1 MIGGQ
6 NMTAKL
12 RGTTV
17 LTAAALLFLIAPRA
31 QAAHNPTMTG
41 VIDGVSGT
49 TATAP
54 DGSTVR
60 SFVLTAKS
68 GYISTPDGN
77 SVLVWGFAEGD
88 GTVQYPGPTLIA
100 NQGETIQVDLSSAIG
115 VPVSIVFPGQTGVT
129 AAEVTAPTAAGLLAL
144 EAGPPASG
152 APGGTVRYSFVAQH
166 PGTYLYQ
173 SGTRTE
179 LQVEMGLVGA
189 LIVRPADFM
198 QHHDMMRTAYGH
210 MDSQY
215 DVEYLFLVTEM
226 DLRVHRLIEQ
236 GLTAQV
242 DTTDFFPVNWFFNGR
257 CAPDTMLEPFVSWL
271 PTQPYNCMPMVH
283 PGKRMLLRV
292 IGAGRD
298 SHPFHFHGNHARVFA
313 RDGRLL
319 SSNPAD
325 PMVGADLGNEV
336 FTIQTVPGQTVDAIW
351 TWTGEGLGWDIYG
364 HLHVDGQPDPPLE
377 PGEYAADHLKPFPV
391 LLPEN
396 LDLVFGGM
404 WSGSPF
410 LGGMGALPP
419 GEGGMN
425 PSAGFTYMWHSH
437 TEKEMCNNDI
447 FPGGMMTMAIVLPP
461 WVPLMEMP
469 MPMQAGTN
477 PLMGGR

>member
-1 MIGGQ
+1 MEPSEE
-6 NMTAKL
+6 NDMKRKL
-12 RGTTV
+12 RETTV
-17 LTAAALLFLIAPRA
+17 LAAAALIAFAAGAR
-31 QAAHNPTMTG
+31 AAHNPTMVG
-41 VIDGVSGT
+41 IIDGVSGT

-54 DGSTVR
+54 DGSTTR

-68 GYISTPDGN
+68 GQISTPDGN
-77 SVLVWGFAEGD
+77 SVLVWGFAEGN

-100 NQGETIQVDLSSAIG
+100 SEGETVQVDVVNAIG
-115 VPVSIVFPGQTGVT
+115 VPVSIIFPGQEGV
-129 AAEVTAPTAAGLLAL
+129 AASEVSAPTAEGLLSL
-144 EAGPPASG
+144 EAGPPAGG
-152 APGGTVRYSFVAQH
+152 APGGTVRYSFTAAH

-173 SGTRTE
+173 SGTATE

-198 QHHDMMRTAYGH
+198 QHHAEMRTAYGH

-226 DLRVHRLIEQ
+226 DLRVHRLVEQ
-236 GLTAQV
+236 GKAAEV
-242 DTTDFFPVNWFFNGR
+242 DTTDYFPVNWFFNGR
-257 CAPDTMLEPFVSWL
+257 CAPDTMMAAFADWL

-283 PGKRMLLRV
+283 PGERMLMRV

-298 SHPFHFHGNHARVFA
+298 LHPFHFHGNHARVFA

-325 PMVGADLGNEV
+325 PTVGADLGHEL

-364 HLHVDGQPDPPLE
+364 HKSFPGQPDPPLE
-377 PGEYAADHLKPFPV
+377 PNESPEDHLKPFPV
-391 LLPEN
+391 LLPES

-410 LGGMGALPP
+410 LGAMGALPP

-447 FPGGMMTMAIVLPP
+447 FPGGMMTMAIVVPP
-461 WVPLMEMP
+461 WAPLMEMP
-469 MPMQAGTN
+469 MPMGVN
-477 PLMGGR
+477 PLSGGR